1 MRRALMASGAI
12 ALVAGAA
19 TWFVSIAGA
28 QGGGTL
34 EVEVKYN
41 GAPQVEKL
49 KVNKDTEKC
58 GTEATVEKV
67 VVGGNKGLANA
78 VVSVP
83 GAKGASKAKAVV
95 DQHGC
100 KFVPHVTVMQPGEVE
115 FKNSD
120 DILHN
125 LHTYSTAN
133 PSINKAQPK
142 FKKTMTEKL
151 EKPEF
156 VKITCDVHSWML
168 GWVAV
173 FYFGVPFKGSV
184 GLLALGSALYLLGTC
199 GLGLLISLLVRSQ
212 QAAIIIATITASIV
226 AIQFSGMFAPVE
238 SMTGVNRWIAIV
250 LPASHYRNIV
260 VGAFLK
266 RSGFEVLQADFA
278 SLAAFALVVLVACH
292 RLFRKRTA
300 S

>member
-1 MRRALMASGAI
+1 MRRTLTAGTAI
-12 ALVAGAA
+12 ALITGAA
-19 TWFVSIAGA
+19 MWFVTGAGA
-28 QGGGTL
+28 QGGGTI
-34 EVEVKYN
+34 EADVKYN
-41 GAPQVEKL
+41 GAPVVEKL

-58 GTEATVEKV
+58 GTEAVVEKV

-83 GAKGASKAKAVV
+83 GAKGASKAKAVL

-100 KFVPHVTVMQPGEVE
+100 KFVPHVIAMTPGEVE
-115 FKNSD
+115 LKNSD

-156 VKITCDVHSWML
+156 VKVTCDVHSWML

-173 FYFGVPFKGSV
+173 VPG
-184 GLLALGSALYLLGTC
+184 
-199 GLGLLISLLVRSQ
+199 
-212 QAAIIIATITASIV
+212 
-226 AIQFSGMFAPVE
+226 
-238 SMTGVNRWIAIV
+238 
-250 LPASHYRNIV
+250 
-260 VGAFLK
+260 
-266 RSGFEVLQADFA
+266 
-278 SLAAFALVVLVACH
+278 LAAVTDKDGMTKIENVPAGKQKIEVWHETLGKQEKDVEVKAGQVTKVSFEM
-292 RLFRKRTA
+292 KGK
-300 S
+300 

>member
-1 MRRALMASGAI
+1 MRRTLTAATGL

-19 TWFVSIAGA
+19 MWFVTGAGA
-28 QGGGTL
+28 QGGGTI
-34 EVEVKYN
+34 EADVKYN
-41 GAPQVEKL
+41 GAAQVEKL

-58 GTEATVEKV
+58 GTEALVEKV

-83 GAKGASKAKAVV
+83 GAKGATKAKAVI

-100 KFVPHVTVMQPGEVE
+100 KFVPHVIVMQPGELE
-115 FKNSD
+115 IKNSD

-125 LHTYSTAN
+125 IHTYSTAN

-156 VKITCDVHSWML
+156 VKVTCDVHSWML

-173 FYFGVPFKGSV
+173 VPGLAGVTDKDGVAKIDNVPAGKQKIEVWHETLGKQEKEVDVKAGQVTKVSFEMKG
-184 GLLALGSALYLLGTC
+184 
-199 GLGLLISLLVRSQ
+199 
-212 QAAIIIATITASIV
+212 
-226 AIQFSGMFAPVE
+226 
-238 SMTGVNRWIAIV
+238 
-250 LPASHYRNIV
+250 
-260 VGAFLK
+260 K
-266 RSGFEVLQADFA
+266 
-278 SLAAFALVVLVACH
+278 
-292 RLFRKRTA
+292 
-300 S
+300 

>member
-1 MRRALMASGAI
+1 MRKALTIGTMI
-12 ALVAGAA
+12 TFVAGTALWLA
-19 TWFVSIAGA
+19 TSVSA
-28 QGGGTL
+28 QGGGTV

-41 GAPQVEKL
+41 GPAKVDKL

-58 GTEATVEKV
+58 GTETVVEHV

-78 VVSVP
+78 VASAP
-83 GAKGASKAKAVV
+83 GAKGASKAKAVL

-100 KFVPHVTVMQPGEVE
+100 KFVPHVVVMQPGELE
-115 FKNSD
+115 IKNSD

-156 VKITCDVHSWML
+156 VKVTCDVHSWML

-173 FYFGVPFKGSV
+173 VPGPAGVTNADGVVKIENVPAGKQKVEVWHETLGKMEKEVDVKAGAVTKVSFEMKG
-184 GLLALGSALYLLGTC
+184 
-199 GLGLLISLLVRSQ
+199 
-212 QAAIIIATITASIV
+212 
-226 AIQFSGMFAPVE
+226 
-238 SMTGVNRWIAIV
+238 
-250 LPASHYRNIV
+250 
-260 VGAFLK
+260 K
-266 RSGFEVLQADFA
+266 
-278 SLAAFALVVLVACH
+278 
-292 RLFRKRTA
+292 
-300 S
+300 